1 MGKPSWGTDERT
13 HEKIPHC
20 TGTFDDLP
28 STNEWTSGK
37 AEKNAS
43 EYAQG
48 LLLEIYNRLG
58 QISATSSKGV

>member
-13 HEKIPHC
+13 HEKISHC
-20 TGTFDDLP
+20 TGTFDDLL

-37 AEKNAS
+37 AEQNAS

-48 LLLEIYNRLG
+48 IVLEIHNRLG